1 MIDRAILTLADQRA
15 SLIGLGR
22 DFKRIN
28 APVGD
33 LGLATLS
40 LATQALA
47 SPDDAQLAATDAV
60 LDGLAARRAE
70 LASRMLAA
78 LEGAAFAGRRVDP
91 TQVTGMQQDAQAL
104 LQAVQALAP
113 GK

>member
-1 MIDRAILTLADQRA
+1 M
-15 SLIGLGR
+15 
-22 DFKRIN
+22 
-28 APVGD
+28 GD
-33 LGLATLS
+33 LGLATLG

-47 SPDDAQLAATDAV
+47 SPDDARLSATDAA

-70 LASRMLAA
+70 LASRMLAT

-91 TQVTGMQQDAQAL
+91 TQVAGMQQDAQAL
-104 LQAVQALAP
+104 LQAAQALAP